1 MDKVYWSILKL
12 GDFVEEP
19 TTEYCDTTPQD
30 YQKERKCEIMIPP
43 PINENKVDIV
53 GRLFGG
59 TVRTKMTKILKL
71 DDRVIVEKNCEKEFK
86 TTSLYAIVFSFF

>member
-1 MDKVYWSILKL
+1 M
-12 GDFVEEP
+12 GDFDEEP

-30 YQKERKCEIMIPP
+30 YQKENKCEILIPP

-59 TVRTKMTKILKL
+59 TVRTKILKL
-71 DDRVIVEKNCEKEFK
+71 DDRVIVERSCEEKN
-86 TTSLYAIVFSFF
+86 LRRNL